1 MQRAL
6 LLDRD
11 GTIIWD
17 PGYLSDPA
25 LVRLLPGAAEAMKR
39 FQDAGWLLVVVS
51 NQSGIARGKYGRA
64 ELEAV
69 HARMVALL
77 AEGGV
82 RLDGAY
88 YCEHGPD
95 DGCACR
101 KPRPGMLEQAA
112 RELGFDLSASL
123 MVGDKPSDVEAAV
136 AAGARGILFRDDWTP
151 VLESLH
157 PAPGT

>member
-1 MQRAL
+1 MRRAL

-17 PGYLSDPA
+17 PGYISDPT

-39 FQDAGWLLVVVS
+39 FQDAGWMVVVVS

-64 ELEAV
+64 ELDAV
-69 HARMVALL
+69 HARMTELL
-77 AEGGV
+77 AAEGV

-88 YCEHGPD
+88 YCEHAPD

-112 RELGFDLSASL
+112 RELGFDLRSSI
-123 MVGDKPSDVEAAV
+123 MVGDKESDVEAGV
-136 AAGARGILFRDDWTP
+136 AAGAKGILFRDDWTP

-157 PAPGT
+157 SARAT